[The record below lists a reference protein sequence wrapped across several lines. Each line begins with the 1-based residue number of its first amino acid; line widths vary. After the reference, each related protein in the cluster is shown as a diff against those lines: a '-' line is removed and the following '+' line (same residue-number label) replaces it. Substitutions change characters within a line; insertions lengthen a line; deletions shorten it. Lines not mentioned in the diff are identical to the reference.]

1 MAGGWHPVPVSLSDD
16 LPPPRR
22 PLFFPVVIA
31 TTFLSIIGISAGILL
46 ANERD
51 RREAL
56 NPVNNTP
63 AIVDSQPSPSSSL
76 DGEPCRPE
84 TLDAAA
90 SAGYPGPLVVVL
102 HLRTRSSDVYICRDA
117 SDQLFYHADNGGEN
131 QWIEGETALFL
142 AGVERRPDDY
152 LATADDGTTLSVT
165 KKRLVVTHPDG
176 GKETQPAI
184 G

>member
-1 MAGGWHPVPVSLSDD
+1 MSLSDD

-63 AIVDSQPSPSSSL
+63 AIVDSPAAPDPSPSL

-90 SAGYPGPLVVVL
+90 NAGYPGPLVIVL
-102 HLRTRSSDVYICRDA
+102 HLRTKSSDVYICRDA
-117 SDQLFYHADNGGEN
+117 SDQLFYHADNGGED

-142 AGVERRPDDY
+142 AGVERRSDDY
-152 LATADDGTTLSVT
+152 LATANDGTTLSVT
-165 KKRLVVTHPDG
+165 KKRLVVTHRDG
-176 GKETQPAI
+176 GKETQAAI